1 MGSDLLLFG
10 VYLFLIIASLGFHE
24 FGHAWV
30 ASLRGDDTA
39 KDQGRVTLN
48 PIAHIDPI
56 LTIAVPILAVLLIG
70 FPFGGA
76 KPVPVVKENLKNP
89 RWDDL
94 WVTLAGPGAN
104 LVLAVVFGIVLVAV
118 FGTEVLNG
126 GGMTQDR
133 FTELMGNGLFKVLCG
148 LVVMN
153 LLLVVFNLLPV
164 PPLDGSHVLC
174 AFLPRDVAAGYQS
187 IGWMGFVMLIVLLQ
201 AGGGQMIGDAI
212 RIGVQAL
219 QLDPEVL
226 GRATVSLH
234 QIPGRHFG

>member
-10 VYLFLIIASLGFHE
+10 VYLFLIIACLGFHE

-39 KDQGRVTLN
+39 KDLGRVTLN

-56 LTIAVPILAVLLIG
+56 MTIAVPILAVFIIG

-104 LVLAVVFGIVLVAV
+104 LLLAIVFAIALVVVFGSDVLA
-118 FGTEVLNG
+118 G
-126 GGMTQDR
+126 GGMTQER
-133 FTELMGNGLFKVLCG
+133 FNELQGNGLFKVLCG

-164 PPLDGSHVLC
+164 PPLDGSHVVS
-174 AFLPRDVAAGYQS
+174 AFLPRDIAAGYQS
-187 IGWMGFVMLIVLLQ
+187 IGWMGILVLLILLQ
-201 AGGGQMIGDAI
+201 AGGGRMIGQAI
-212 RIGVQAL
+212 SVGVNAL
-219 QLDPEVL
+219 QLDAKVL
-226 GRATVSLH
+226 TETTVSLH
-234 QIPGRHFG
+234 QIPGRHFR